1 MENALMPLV
10 YIQSN
15 STKRQNFI
23 TLTPFAV
30 GLLDLSMDLNHWVKL
45 VIFACKVANLTSEMT
60 ETVNITTT

>member
-1 MENALMPLV
+1 MRQRISHNGYMENALMPLV

-30 GLLDLSMDLNHWVKL
+30 GLLDLSMDLNP
-45 VIFACKVANLTSEMT
+45 
-60 ETVNITTT
+60 